1 MKSKS
6 TPGSRAPALFFAVV
20 VEARSEVESTY
31 LPGQVIAGKYVI
43 ESLLG
48 RGAMG
53 VVMRARHAELDEAVA
68 LKLLKS
74 TWMDQPEILAR
85 FAREARAVVKLRSE
99 HAARVFDVGRTDAGV
114 PFMVME
120 LLEGEDLAAVL
131 LRDSVDVDTAVD
143 WVLEACDA
151 LAEAHVNGIVHRDV
165 KPENLFLVQRHGR
178 GRVKLLDFG
187 VSKVALTAGTAQEAL
202 HETTTMVGTPLYMSP
217 EQIRRSTDADARA
230 DIWSVGCV
238 LYELLTRRPPFLADS
253 LPEVCAL
260 ILESEPTPVCALRA
274 DVDPGLG
281 EVIARCLAK
290 KPADRYACIAEL
302 AMALLPYAHR
312 RQHATVE
319 HLTRIQRLAGLTSAH
334 LASVAPDASDRASLA
349 LAIPAAPPIPAD
361 LVVTRTNAAET
372 ETTSPRRR
380 WVPWLALGVAVAL
393 GAALA
398 FWAAPRHESARAAP
412 AASPA
417 ASDLPTAAASASPS
431 LVAHEPPLASAAS
444 TSATP
449 PHAPSPP
456 RARDPVDRTPRKKPI
471 ADVPPAVSAPAPTK
485 PPLEIKLER

>member
-187 VSKVALTAGTAQEAL
+187 VSKVALTAGTPQGAL
-202 HETTTMVGTPLYMSP
+202 HGP
-217 EQIRRSTDADARA
+217 
-230 DIWSVGCV
+230 
-238 LYELLTRRPPFLADS
+238 
-253 LPEVCAL
+253 AL
-260 ILESEPTPVCALRA
+260 IHLSEPTR
-274 DVDPGLG
+274 
-281 EVIARCLAK
+281 
-290 KPADRYACIAEL
+290 
-302 AMALLPYAHR
+302 
-312 RQHATVE
+312 
-319 HLTRIQRLAGLTSAH
+319 
-334 LASVAPDASDRASLA
+334 PD
-349 LAIPAAPPIPAD
+349 
-361 LVVTRTNAAET
+361 
-372 ETTSPRRR
+372 
-380 WVPWLALGVAVAL
+380 
-393 GAALA
+393 
-398 FWAAPRHESARAAP
+398 
-412 AASPA
+412 
-417 ASDLPTAAASASPS
+417 
-431 LVAHEPPLASAAS
+431 
-444 TSATP
+444 
-449 PHAPSPP
+449 
-456 RARDPVDRTPRKKPI
+456 
-471 ADVPPAVSAPAPTK
+471 
-485 PPLEIKLER
+485 